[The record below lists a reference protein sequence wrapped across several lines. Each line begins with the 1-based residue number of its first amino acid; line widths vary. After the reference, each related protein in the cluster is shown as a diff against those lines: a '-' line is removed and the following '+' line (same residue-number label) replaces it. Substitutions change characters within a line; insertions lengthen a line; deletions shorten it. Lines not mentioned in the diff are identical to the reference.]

1 MKTYLFGL
9 LLPLL
14 PLLPPLPL
22 LFSLLQTWSPRKMRP
37 NEILVCLPSIY
48 NLIILLIAS
57 RSSISQKLHFN
68 FCYSYFGI
76 LSSLIMTFMSHLI
89 NYTFTLILLQ
99 QFRVHKFMISQFHL
113 KNTTMALGAHMRPLK
128 LHVLYTFSGRGVTN
142 PPSLEHL
149 VLEMKILN
157 SKEKKVPHSENN

>member
-14 PLLPPLPL
+14 PLL
-22 LFSLLQTWSPRKMRP
+22 FSILQTWSHNKMRP

-48 NLIILLIAS
+48 SLIILLIAS

-76 LSSLIMTFMSHLI
+76 LSSLMMTFISYLI
-89 NYTFTLILLQ
+89 NYTFTLVILQ
-99 QFRVHKFMISQFHL
+99 QFRVYKFMISQFHL
-113 KNTTMALGAHMRPLK
+113 QNTTMALGAHMCSYGYSYRTPSRDGTLRFLFLFLLFSEINLLLEFRLFF
-128 LHVLYTFSGRGVTN
+128 LHDLFMN
-142 PPSLEHL
+142 L
-149 VLEMKILN
+149 
-157 SKEKKVPHSENN
+157 

>member
-1 MKTYLFGL
+1 MKTYLFG
-9 LLPLL
+9 PLL

-48 NLIILLIAS
+48 SLIILLIAS
-57 RSSISQKLHFN
+57 RSCISQKLHFN

-89 NYTFTLILLQ
+89 NYTFTLVLLQ

-113 KNTTMALGAHMRPLK
+113 KNTTMALGAHMRLLQ
-128 LHVLYTFSGRGVTN
+128 LHVLYTFSGWGVTN
-142 PPSLEHL
+142 PPSLEHF
-149 VLEMKILN
+149 VLEMNKLN